1 MDKKFPGATYCASD
15 QEELTNSEEDFT
27 TTNERGS
34 DILTDFE
41 INRGL
46 SAFVND
52 PTEQLRTRASS
63 PKTTRTTLQQ
73 VIRRLTQAILDFILS
88 ELAMPYIEQIQKHE
102 NESFSIKSFCEYI
115 RNQREYLGY
124 SRNLKG
130 LVLCAEGENEQEVAY
145 KRVFRKIAVIFLKFF
160 VVNWLFQSRLRN
172 KEVYLKL
179 RFKLLRIIQYL
190 M

>member
-1 MDKKFPGATYCASD
+1 MDKKLPGATYCASD
-15 QEELTNSEEDFT
+15 QEDLTNSEEDFLPPSD
-27 TTNERGS
+27 RGN
-34 DILTDFE
+34 DNLTDME

-52 PTEQLRTRASS
+52 STEQLRTRTSYTKT
-63 PKTTRTTLQQ
+63 PKTTQ
-73 VIRRLTQAILDFILS
+73 VIQKLIQAILDFILS

-102 NESFSIKSFCEYI
+102 NEHFSTASFCQYI
-115 RNQREYLGY
+115 RTQREYLGY
-124 SRNLKG
+124 SKNLKG
-130 LVLCAEGENEQEVAY
+130 LVLCAEGENEQEVAH

-179 RFKLLRIIQYL
+179 RFKLLRIIQFL
-190 M
+190 V